1 MSGGDDELDA
11 IRAIF
16 FEECAEGLQAAE
28 EGLTAINE
36 GEHSP
41 HIIASVFRAV
51 HSIKGG
57 SGAFGFTALLGF
69 SHRFENVLDEMRSN
83 RILPRPDVMQVM
95 LTAFD
100 VLFDHVAAARDG
112 SPPPNDEA
120 ASRALDALLVADAP
134 VAAPVVAPAPSP
146 PKAAPEPEADEMGFV
161 PVVID
166 LDFFGDAA
174 DAPAADPVAP
184 WLVHFAPSATALA
197 HGGEPLLL
205 IRELEEKGA
214 MIEEV
219 DLSTLPALREL
230 DPEECYFSWTLRVP
244 GDVPEADIL
253 DCFDFV
259 TAHSKVDVHRDLSAL
274 APPVSTPA
282 SAPAPAPVAAS
293 DAPASVPTAAPAAP
307 MATIATLP
315 TAAPAPAAAQPG
327 QTVRVEL
334 SKLDELLNFIGE
346 LVIHGSILSDR
357 LQPADQERIEL
368 PELSR
373 LTRQIQDTVMSL
385 RAQPIR
391 HVFSRIPRM
400 LRDLMSETGKQVVL
414 ETSGEMTEVDKGVLE
429 KIGDPLTHMIRNAV
443 DHGIESPEERIAAG
457 KPPVGRILVEA
468 EQKGTR
474 ILVKV
479 IDDGRGIDRARV
491 RAKAIERG
499 IIGPD
504 AVLSDEEIDSL
515 ICTPGFST
523 ASTISSISGRGV
535 GMDVVRSN
543 VTALGGRLEI
553 HSVPGKGTE
562 MCVAL
567 PVTLAILDGM
577 IVKLRGQRFVLP
589 LTNVVET
596 IKPEPGQ
603 VTALT
608 GGSEVLF
615 LRGSYI
621 PVKRISDI
629 LALKGGTPDEADHS
643 LVIIV
648 ESDDFGHVGLMID
661 SIENRRE
668 VVIKSLEEN
677 LHPIRGLGGATVLG
691 DGSIA
696 LILDIDALIGQPK
709 GQAKSAYR
717 GLAA

>member
-1 MSGGDDELDA
+1 MPVSGADDELDA

-16 FEECAEGLQAAE
+16 FEECTEGLQAAE

-41 HIIASVFRAV
+41 DIVASVFRAV

-57 SGAFGFTALLGF
+57 SGAFGFSALLGF

-112 SPPPNDEA
+112 STPPNDEA
-120 ASRALDALLVADAP
+120 ASHALDALLVADAP
-134 VAAPVVAPAPSP
+134 AAAPVAAPPPVAAQ
-146 PKAAPEPEADEMGFV
+146 AAPEPEADEMGFV

-166 LDFFGDAA
+166 LDFFGDGPVA
-174 DAPAADPVAP
+174 DAPAVEQVAP

-214 MIEEV
+214 TIEEV
-219 DLSTLPALREL
+219 DLSTLPALRDF
-230 DPEECYFSWTLRVP
+230 DPEECYFGWTLRVP
-244 GDVPEADIL
+244 GTVPEADIL

-259 TAHSKVDVHRDLSAL
+259 TAHSKVDVHRDPAGMT
-274 APPVSTPA
+274 APAAAPPA
-282 SAPAPAPVAAS
+282 SAPAAVAEQPVPAAPVAAV
-293 DAPASVPTAAPAAP
+293 AAALPPLPA
-307 MATIATLP
+307 
-315 TAAPAPAAAQPG
+315 AAPAPAAAQSG

-373 LTRQIQDTVMSL
+373 LTRQIQDSVMSL

-504 AVLSDEEIDSL
+504 AVLSEEEIDGL

-523 ASTISSISGRGV
+523 ANSISSISGRGV

-608 GGSEVLF
+608 GGSEVIF

-629 LALKGGTPDEADHS
+629 LGLKGGEPDEADRS